1 MKVDANLMTL
11 DQQAS
16 PTSPESSRPLPLWR
30 NRNYLLL
37 WSGQAISSVGGEASQ
52 LAFPLLVLAV
62 TNSPVQAGI
71 AGALRALAYLF
82 LGLPAGALVDRWNR
96 KRTMIFCDAGR
107 ALALGSIPVALAL
120 DHLTMAQIYLVSVIE
135 GTLNVFFGLAES
147 AALPRVVAKSQLPA
161 ATAQNEVTGGI
172 VTLLGPS
179 LGGVL
184 FGVAR
189 ALPFLADAVSYA
201 ASVLTLSW
209 IRVPFQEERTARA
222 QSLRAEMWEGLVW
235 LWREPVIRALALLH
249 GGVIF
254 SYGGMMLLVVVIAKG
269 MHTPPYA
276 IGLIVGLSGLGGIAG
291 ALLGSQVQKRLRLG
305 QIIVV
310 AFWLFALLWPLYAVA
325 PSALALGIILGA
337 FWVVDETYDVAQISY
352 RLTLIPDG
360 LRGRVNGAFRL
371 VAFSCEA
378 LGIGLTGLLL
388 QQFGVMVTILVFEG
402 ALIVLAAA
410 ATLNRVLRAAKRI
423 EEL

>member
-1 MKVDANLMTL
+1 
-11 DQQAS
+11 
-16 PTSPESSRPLPLWR
+16 
-30 NRNYLLL
+30 
-37 WSGQAISSVGGEASQ
+37 
-52 LAFPLLVLAV
+52 
-62 TNSPVQAGI
+62 
-71 AGALRALAYLF
+71 
-82 LGLPAGALVDRWNR
+82 
-96 KRTMIFCDAGR
+96 
-107 ALALGSIPVALAL
+107 
-120 DHLTMAQIYLVSVIE
+120 
-135 GTLNVFFGLAES
+135 
-147 AALPRVVAKSQLPA
+147 
-161 ATAQNEVTGGI
+161 
-172 VTLLGPS
+172 
-179 LGGVL
+179 
-184 FGVAR
+184 
-189 ALPFLADAVSYA
+189 
-201 ASVLTLSW
+201 
-209 IRVPFQEERTARA
+209 
-222 QSLRAEMWEGLVW
+222 
-235 LWREPVIRALALLH
+235 
-249 GGVIF
+249 
-254 SYGGMMLLVVVIAKG
+254 MMLLVVVIAKG

>member
-1 MKVDANLMTL
+1 
-11 DQQAS
+11 
-16 PTSPESSRPLPLWR
+16 
-30 NRNYLLL
+30 
-37 WSGQAISSVGGEASQ
+37 
-52 LAFPLLVLAV
+52 
-62 TNSPVQAGI
+62 
-71 AGALRALAYLF
+71 
-82 LGLPAGALVDRWNR
+82 
-96 KRTMIFCDAGR
+96 MIFCDAGR

-209 IRVPFQEERTARA
+209 IRVPFQEKRTARA

-254 SYGGMMLLVVVIAKG
+254 SYGGMMLLVVVIAEG
-269 MHTPPYA
+269 MHTLPYA

-410 ATLNRVLRAAKRI
+410 ATLNRALRAAKRI

>member
-16 PTSPESSRPLPLWR
+16 PAPPESSRPLPLWR

-62 TNSPVQAGI
+62 THSPVQAGI

-82 LGLPAGALVDRWNR
+82 LGLPAGALVDRWDR
-96 KRTMIFCDAGR
+96 KRTMILCDAGR
-107 ALALGSIPVALAL
+107 ALALGSIALAL
-120 DHLTMAQIYLVSVIE
+120 DHLTMAQIYLVSVLE
-135 GTLNVFFGLAES
+135 GTLYVFFGLAES
-147 AALPRVVAKSQLPA
+147 AALPQVVAKSQLPA

-179 LGGVL
+179 LGGTL

-209 IRVPFQEERTARA
+209 IRVPFQEKRTVRA
-222 QSLRAEMWEGLVW
+222 QSLRAEMWEGMVW

-254 SYGGMMLLVVVIAKG
+254 SYAGMMLLVVVIAEG
-269 MHTPPYA
+269 MRTPPYA
-276 IGLIVGLSGLGGIAG
+276 IGLIFGLSGLGGIAG
-291 ALLGSQVQKRLRLG
+291 ALLGSQAQKRLRLG
-305 QIIVV
+305 QIIVG

-352 RLTLIPDG
+352 RLTLIPDA

-371 VAFSCEA
+371 ISFSCEA

-388 QQFGVMVTILVFEG
+388 QQVGVTPTILVFEG
-402 ALIVLAAA
+402 ALIVLATA
-410 ATLNRVLRAAKRI
+410 ATLNRALRTAKRI

>member
-1 MKVDANLMTL
+1 
-11 DQQAS
+11 
-16 PTSPESSRPLPLWR
+16 
-30 NRNYLLL
+30 
-37 WSGQAISSVGGEASQ
+37 
-52 LAFPLLVLAV
+52 
-62 TNSPVQAGI
+62 
-71 AGALRALAYLF
+71 
-82 LGLPAGALVDRWNR
+82 
-96 KRTMIFCDAGR
+96 
-107 ALALGSIPVALAL
+107 
-120 DHLTMAQIYLVSVIE
+120 
-135 GTLNVFFGLAES
+135 
-147 AALPRVVAKSQLPA
+147 
-161 ATAQNEVTGGI
+161 
-172 VTLLGPS
+172 
-179 LGGVL
+179 
-184 FGVAR
+184 
-189 ALPFLADAVSYA
+189 
-201 ASVLTLSW
+201 
-209 IRVPFQEERTARA
+209 
-222 QSLRAEMWEGLVW
+222 
-235 LWREPVIRALALLH
+235 
-249 GGVIF
+249 
-254 SYGGMMLLVVVIAKG
+254 
-269 MHTPPYA
+269 MHTLPYA

-410 ATLNRVLRAAKRI
+410 ATLNRALRAAKRI